1 MNRLGIDIGRVIID
15 GSPGSG
21 DTSFFSGSS
30 AAMLRTPAVPGAFE
44 AIARL
49 VALFDGQAWLVS
61 KCGPRVQQRSL
72 EWLRHHRFF
81 SVTGI
86 AEGNI
91 RFCLRRPEKAIH
103 CAELGITHFV
113 DDKPDVHAALAGVVP
128 HRYLF
133 GPQAPMPGVTPAPD
147 WAAAEV
153 AIRRDLD
160 AEGAP
165 GVGEALAVLGRVGE
179 AGADVG

>member
-15 GSPGSG
+15 GSSGTG
-21 DTSFFSGSS
+21 DTSFFSGDT

-49 VALFDGQAWLVS
+49 VPLFEDAWLVS

-81 SVTGI
+81 ERTGI
-86 AEGNI
+86 AEGNV

-103 CAELGITHFV
+103 CAELGITYFV
-113 DDKPDVHAALAGVVP
+113 DDKPDVIAAITPVVP

-133 GPQAPMPGVTPAPD
+133 KNWRSTEA
-147 WAAAEV
+147 
-153 AIRRDLD
+153 AIRRDLG
-160 AEGAP
+160 AEGSSRIVEP
-165 GVGEALAVLGRVGE
+165 LAVLGQVGDS
-179 AGADVG
+179 GANVV